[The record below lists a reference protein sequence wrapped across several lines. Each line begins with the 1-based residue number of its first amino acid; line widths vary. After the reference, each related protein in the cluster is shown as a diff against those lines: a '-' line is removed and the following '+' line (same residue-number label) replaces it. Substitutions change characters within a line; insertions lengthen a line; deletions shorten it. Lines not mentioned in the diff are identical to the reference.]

1 MAGKKDQTGEKD
13 FEEALTSLESIVE
26 KLEGEDLSLENS
38 LKAFEEGVRLT
49 RFCNKKLNEAEK
61 KIEIL
66 LKDSHGNDTTEP
78 FNLNRSEE

>member
-1 MAGKKDQTGEKD
+1 MAGKKEKITEKK

-26 KLEGEDLSLENS
+26 KLEGEDLSLDNS

-49 RFCNKKLNEAEK
+49 RFCNEKLNEAEK

-66 LKDSHGNDTTEP
+66 LKDSQGNETTEP
-78 FNLNRSEE
+78 FDLNRTEE